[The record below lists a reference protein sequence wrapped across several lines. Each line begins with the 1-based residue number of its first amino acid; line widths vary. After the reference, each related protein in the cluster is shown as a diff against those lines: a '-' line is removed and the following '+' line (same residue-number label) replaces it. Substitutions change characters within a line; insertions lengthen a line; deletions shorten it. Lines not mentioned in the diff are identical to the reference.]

1 MKQSVFLWLLL
12 QNAHVKRISGRAIE
26 MKPILAIDPS
36 VCAIP
41 AIAQTRDDVE
51 GAIKQIGKLSKDI
64 RECGWCTIGT
74 LSDAATILASAGYFP
89 ISTGIRKMLED
100 YNLSSVYSAEEIRKS
115 VNSILERAAHLEEI
129 SGVDFFIPTEVD
141 IHPSADDVTFPPELR
156 EALSLLLGH
165 LGVAHSV
172 GGVPRSM
179 LGVSTI
185 SSRWN
190 KSKIEFKGKLE
201 DISPWHHDNYE
212 GKAHIDL
219 EVSVCQSADEL
230 RCQLDADDIWR
241 SAQNENAIKLAIE
254 LAAQN
259 MARTCGLKS
268 SFLTPTSFSIGPHF
282 ITSLNNWEASGDG
295 RYSSCVFETCV
306 RIAIGQPKYVVNEM
320 LAKTGSKGK
329 AEVHKCRKADGAG
342 AYRTHVSKDHEAVRL
357 MYWKRNDGHIEFAN
371 VGAKHDLEIF

>member
-1 MKQSVFLWLLL
+1 
-12 QNAHVKRISGRAIE
+12 
-26 MKPILAIDPS
+26 MKPILAIDPA

-115 VNSILERAAHLEEI
+115 VNGILERAVHLEQV

-141 IHPSADDVTFPPELR
+141 IHPSADDAAFPPELK

-165 LGVAHSV
+165 LGVAHTV
-172 GGVPRSM
+172 GGVPQSM

-185 SSRWN
+185 SSKWN

-201 DISPWHHDNYE
+201 DINPLHHDNRE
-212 GKAHIDL
+212 GKAHIEI
-219 EVSVCQSADEL
+219 EVSVCRSADEL
-230 RCQLDADDIWR
+230 RYHLDEGDVWR
-241 SAQNENAIKLAIE
+241 SAKNESSIKLAIE

-259 MARTCGLKS
+259 MVRTCGLNNS
-268 SFLTPTSFSIGPHF
+268 SLAPERFSIGPHF
-282 ITSLNNWEASGDG
+282 IKSLSNWEASGDG

-306 RIAIGQPKYVVNEM
+306 RIVIGQPKYAVNEM
-320 LAKTGSKGK
+320 LANTGSKGK
-329 AEVHKCRKADGAG
+329 AQVHKCRTSDGAG
-342 AYRTHVSKDHEAVRL
+342 AFRTHVSKDHEAIRL